1 MKGLFTKIAIAII
14 VLGLAVQFIPIKQDN
29 SPVTGDIEAPA
40 AVKAVLRKACYN
52 CHSNET
58 TWPWY
63 THIAPGSWLITWDVD
78 RGRKLMNFSHWD
90 KYDAEQKGFYNS
102 QIYQMV
108 STKQMPPV
116 QYMILHPEARLDSA
130 MLMALKQW
138 KGSASQ

>member
-1 MKGLFTKIAIAII
+1 MKSIWAKIGIAI
-14 VLGLAVQFIPIKQDN
+14 VLIGLVIQFVPVQQATP
-29 SPVTGDIEAPA
+29 PVTGDLEAPL
-40 AVKAVLRKACYN
+40 AVKTVLRKACYN

-63 THIAPGSWLITWDVD
+63 THIAPGSWLIAWDVN

-102 QIYQMV
+102 QIYQMA

-116 QYMILHPEARLDSA
+116 QYMILHPEAKLDTA
-130 MLMALKQW
+130 MLAALRQW
-138 KGSASQ
+138 KGTASQ

>member
-1 MKGLFTKIAIAII
+1 MKSIGAKIGIAI
-14 VLGLAVQFIPIKQDN
+14 VLIGLGIQFIPVKQAN
-29 SPVTGDIEAPA
+29 PPVTGDLVAPG
-40 AVKAVLRKACYN
+40 AVTAVLRKSCYN

-78 RGRKLMNFSHWD
+78 RGRKLMNFSEWD

-116 QYMILHPEARLDSA
+116 QYMILHPEARLDSE
-130 MLMALKQW
+130 MIMTLKQW
-138 KGSASQ
+138 KGTASQ